1 MNLVLEIISIGNE
14 LLIGKISNINARW
27 IAKRATTLGLDVRRI
42 VTVKDDVDEI
52 SSSVREA
59 LQRHPLFIITTGGL
73 GPTFDDKTLEGIAR
87 GTGRKLEV
95 NHQALRQ
102 IDDVF
107 RKILEN
113 HRAEFK
119 GDDIKRFE
127 QIIANHASGD
137 SSPFTRRAARIPE
150 GSRIVVNPDVKT
162 GGGQGVII
170 ELEGTT
176 LISLPGVPQQV
187 RILFEKFLVPLLK
200 EASGNMMFFETRLD
214 VKEMW
219 EGQLSPL
226 IDQVMAENP
235 QVYIKSFFHL
245 AKDSGHFPRL
255 EVQLSTFDEDSNIA
269 ENRLNKAL
277 VQISRLIQKKGGK
290 TNPLKTKS

>member
-52 SSSVREA
+52 SSAVQEA
-59 LQRHPLFIITTGGL
+59 IQRHPRFIVTTGGL
-73 GPTFDDKTLEGIAR
+73 GPTFDDKSLEGVAK

-102 IDDVF
+102 IDEIF
-107 RKILEN
+107 QSA
-113 HRAEFK
+113 RA
-119 GDDIKRFE
+119 
-127 QIIANHASGD
+127 
-137 SSPFTRRAARIPE
+137 
-150 GSRIVVNPDVKT
+150 
-162 GGGQGVII
+162 
-170 ELEGTT
+170 
-176 LISLPGVPQQV
+176 ISLPGVPQQV
-187 RILFEKFLVPLLK
+187 RIIFEESIVSLLR

-219 EGQLSPL
+219 EEQLSPL

-245 AKDSGHFPRL
+245 AKGVGRFPHIEL
-255 EVQLSTFDEDSNIA
+255 QLSTFDEDSNAA
-269 ENRLNKAL
+269 ENRLKRA
-277 VQISRLIQKKGGK
+277 R
-290 TNPLKTKS
+290 